1 MGINMLQK
9 INVAIKRSSRLK
21 VWPIIVYVVY
31 NTNDI
36 WKVILYFYADD
47 TNLFC
52 QCKNM
57 K

>member
-31 NTNDI
+31 NT
-36 WKVILYFYADD
+36 
-47 TNLFC
+47 
-52 QCKNM
+52 
-57 K
+57 